1 MIHLKNIKIKFPVLP
16 RADNQNKE
24 ILQIEDMEIL
34 DKDKE
39 EFLI

>member
-1 MIHLKNIKIKFPVLP
+1 MIHLKNIKIKSPVWL
-16 RADNQNKE
+16 RADNQKRE